1 MIQKSVDVATVTSP
15 TGFWTIVLKSPVRH
29 YGFSLEGKQ
38 MNCPCKLIAKLLSRL
53 TAIVLA
59 TFQSQGNNALKPTL
73 LNCLNVLHLNKT
85 IIYIINLISFCNQAR
100 QYVKVLSACCY
111 IANPPNIVA
120 SAAMTAFSFQNK
132 SPKMPQQLS
141 VILKSITYDGKYRD
155 IS

>member
-1 MIQKSVDVATVTSP
+1 MIQKSVDVTTVTSP

-29 YGFSLEGKQ
+29 YGFSLEGKR

-73 LNCLNVLHLNKT
+73 LNCVFTSKQDHNLHNK
-85 IIYIINLISFCNQAR
+85 LDFFLQPSPC

-141 VILKSITYDGKYRD
+141 IILKSITYDGKYRD